1 MKEKVIVIGGGMSG
15 LMAAK
20 DLSEKGIE
28 VILIEANERLG
39 GRVNTLLDVKFDTP
53 VEAGAEFIHGD
64 LPLTQQLLKKA
75 KINFHPIGEE
85 RVFVKNGQWNSPDD
99 PIPNWDLLIKKMKE
113 VTIDITVA
121 HFLDKYFAEEQYESL
136 RTNVR
141 RYAEGF
147 DLADIHTASTIALR
161 DEWMNEEEDQYRIDG
176 GYHMLVQYLAQECKK
191 KGAVI
196 HTSCAA
202 TKIDWEN
209 DTVKISTTSGK
220 TFEANKVIITV
231 PLSILQKNSK
241 DANAIQFR
249 PAIKEQKAA
258 AAQIGFGSVIKI
270 FLQFDDPFWEHRS
283 KQIAFII
290 SDQKVP
296 TWWTQI
302 PNKSSMLIGWLGGPN
317 AKELISAKES
327 TIVKMA
333 LESLANIFSI
343 EYDQLK
349 AQLKTYKIV
358 DWAKD
363 PYSLGAYSFATTQ
376 TSAARKLLK
385 QGVEQTLFFAGEGI
399 YEGESPGTVEAA
411 LTTGRDVAKDIIGLK

>member
-20 DLSEKGIE
+20 ELSEKGIE

-39 GRVNTLLDVKFDTP
+39 GRVNTLLDVKFDTA

-99 PIPNWDLLIKKMKE
+99 PIPNWDLLMKKMKE
-113 VTIDITVA
+113 VKIDITIA
-121 HFLDKYFAEEQYESL
+121 HFLDKYFTEEQYESL

-196 HTSCAA
+196 YTSCAA

-209 DTVKISTTSGK
+209 DTVKISTGSGK
-220 TFEANKVIITV
+220 IFEANKVIITV
-231 PLSILQKNSK
+231 PLSILQ
-241 DANAIQFR
+241 DANAIKFK
-249 PAIKEQKAA
+249 PAIREQKAA

-270 FLQFDDPFWEHRS
+270 FLQFDDPFWEQRA

-302 PNKSSMLIGWLGGPN
+302 PNKSSMLTGWLGGPN
-317 AKELISAKES
+317 AKELINAKES

-333 LESLANIFSI
+333 LESLANIFST
-343 EYDQLK
+343 EYDLLK
-349 AQLKTYKIV
+349 AKLKAYKIV

-363 PYSLGAYSFATTQ
+363 AYSLGAYSFATTQ
-376 TSAARKLLK
+376 TSAARKLLR

-411 LTTGRDVAKDIIGLK
+411 LTTGRDVAKDILGLK